1 MIGWLSRKV
10 RFEQAVYGSF
20 PFWHRGYSIL
30 AKSPGCAPEWIA
42 KLREACPRYGE
53 PPRDASEPGG
63 HFALRL
69 PDGQWMV
76 VRAYSPGADDR
87 GRPNAMAFHAA
98 FLAPKDYRRL
108 RCPLDLAA
116 VLRDDWG
123 PEDVDR
129 ALEPGQIAT
138 PRAPKV
144 PPTSESRSAAHILR
158 GGRKAWMLSE
168 HDREDLI
175 RSTWPLLP
183 VRLRHRI
190 EWATLAYG
198 FGNRF
203 DLMATPRRPVG
214 APEPAYA
221 EIGEREAPEPAKSG
235 RARRRAFRLGI
246 PAALLACAG
255 AGAAWS
261 LWPEPDP
268 AGPARKVSPIARVE
282 QAPAPDPKDYP
293 DDPDLERHR
302 DRLFENFVR
311 LADELKVEVEGGTTL
326 TEGMR
331 RLSEGLRYR
340 GPWLSDEQLR
350 ALELEAGGEIPLAWH
365 RHLLRFADDR
375 PLPEGFDSGSLPWQL
390 ATLSWSFHRDPE
402 PAGVAKDPF
411 GELGRWLGR
420 PWLVDPHPLA
430 GRYPPLAPYADF
442 LQKLPR
448 ER

>member
-30 AKSPGCAPEWIA
+30 ARSPGCAPEWIA

-53 PPRDASEPGG
+53 PPRDAVSPGG

-69 PDGQWMV
+69 PDGRWMV

-116 VLRDDWG
+116 ALRDDWG
-123 PEDVDR
+123 PDDVDR
-129 ALEPGQIAT
+129 ALEPGQFAI
-138 PRAPKV
+138 PKAPKA
-144 PPTSESRSAAHILR
+144 PPTPESRSAAHILR
-158 GGRKAWMLSE
+158 AGRKAWVLAE
-168 HDREDLI
+168 HERGDLI

-183 VRLRHRI
+183 GRIRHRI
-190 EWATLAYG
+190 EWSTLAYG

-214 APEPAYA
+214 ALDPSYA
-221 EIGEREAPEPAKSG
+221 EIGELDPPEPAKQERS
-235 RARRRAFRLGI
+235 RRKVLRLGI
-246 PAALLACAG
+246 SAALLACAAVG
-255 AGAAWS
+255 ATWTLRPGSDVGDETPRAV
-261 LWPEPDP
+261 P
-268 AGPARKVSPIARVE
+268 AIARE
-282 QAPAPDPKDYP
+282 QMSPPDPKDYP

-302 DRLFENFVR
+302 DRLFENFAR
-311 LADELKVEVEGGTTL
+311 LADELKVEIEGVTTL
-326 TEGMR
+326 AEGIR

-340 GPWLSDEQLR
+340 GPWLTDQQIR
-350 ALELEAGGEIPLAWH
+350 ALESEPGGDIPLAWH

-375 PLPEGFDSGSLPWQL
+375 PLPEDFDSGPLPWQL
-390 ATLSWSFHRDPE
+390 AVLSWSFHRDPE

-411 GELGRWLGR
+411 GELEHWLGR

-430 GRYPPLAPYADF
+430 DRYPPLAPYAEF
-442 LQKLPR
+442 LLKLPR